1 MALKEDDIKDLGLDI
16 GDEIVPQAVG
26 SCATVCQNGQADCK
40 QYCQGGA
47 QKCAGCQ
54 HECQACENN
63 CQNAC
68 QILCEDACLKGC
80 QDTCEKRCQRG
91 CQHDCQSPCEK
102 ACQDC
107 QSRCERSEQ
116 CSRCEDS
123 CQTSCE
129 ENCQYGCQ
137 GSCQNTCQSS
147 CQDAAQKNSAPNAPS
162 TINVPSAIK
171 AGETILISW
180 SAASDSDGNLAGYIL
195 EKKVDSGSYTQIYKG
210 TERSFS
216 DTIAVGTG
224 VVQYRVRAYDSIG
237 SYSGYKESSA
247 VTITNNSAPEINGLD
262 EDLGGKKAPFKIN
275 LSVADKDGD
284 SVDVVAKLNGSII
297 KTINNIK
304 LNTNY
309 EIEIDAARFN
319 ALPLNARNE
328 IEIAATDSKATSY
341 RRYNFA
347 RINAAPEIELE
358 KAIFGAQDVPFSFKY
373 KILDAEGDK
382 CGVRVLYGQRV
393 LEAKKEVELGKDQ
406 EFKFTKLDFAK
417 IPAGD
422 ISIKIEATDA
432 NGGISTKLVT
442 FTKTINGCGY
452 IYKKETTAKATQAI
466 ISVSRTV
473 DEKST
478 FKAFVCNNANDAA
491 PTWEEVTGML
501 EKIYTLKN
509 DKKTAEKWAFGIKVE
524 IVRGKDAGDSYLDA
538 IGFSYR

>member
-16 GDEIVPQAVG
+16 GEENVPQAVG
-26 SCATVCQNGQADCK
+26 CEGNLQDCGGCMTCQDCQIGCQVK
-40 QYCQGGA
+40 CQSKSECGNCEKYCQGG
-47 QKCAGCQ
+47 QCFG
-54 HECQACENN
+54 
-63 CQNAC
+63 
-68 QILCEDACLKGC
+68 CEDACEKGC
-80 QDTCEKRCQRG
+80 QRACEKSHQCYGCEDYCENRCQN
-91 CQHDCQSPCEK
+91 
-102 ACQDC
+102 
-107 QSRCERSEQ
+107 
-116 CSRCEDS
+116 
-123 CQTSCE
+123 SCE
-129 ENCQYGCQ
+129 SGCENYCQKHCE
-137 GSCQNTCQSS
+137 N
-147 CQDAAQKNSAPNAPS
+147 AAQKNSAPNAPS
-162 TINVPSAIK
+162 TINVPSTIK

-180 SAASDSDGNLAGYIL
+180 SAASDSDGNLAGYML
-195 EKKVDSGSYTQIYKG
+195 EKKVDSGAYTQIYKG

-237 SYSGYKESSA
+237 SSSSYKESSA

-262 EDLGGKKAPFKIN
+262 EDLGGKKAPFTIN
-275 LSVADKDGD
+275 LSVADKDND

-319 ALPLNARNE
+319 ALVLNARNE

-347 RINAAPEIELE
+347 RVNAAPEIELE
-358 KAIFGAQDVPFSFKY
+358 KAIFGAQDAPFSFKY
-373 KILDAEGDK
+373 KISDAEGDK
-382 CGVRVLYGQRV
+382 CSVRVLYGQRV

-442 FTKTINGCGY
+442 FTKAINGCGY
-452 IYKKETTAKATQAI
+452 IYKKETTAKVTQVI

-478 FKAFVCNNANDAA
+478 FKAYVCNNANDTN

-509 DKKTAEKWAFGIKVE
+509 DKKTAGKWAFGIKVE